1 MLLYYAYKYV
11 MKYSRYLKFHKS
23 LDLALFCFCII
34 LKDFLIFYYIYKKKN
49 RIKSWNIR
57 LGNLLISFVHSLG
70 EGTRPTRGHT
80 KSASISASHRSSSGV
95 PPSDHSL
102 LDPQPRNAH
111 NSLLATADPLRQ
123 RYRPPMPNTK
133 TERPAYIPAYLIF
146 QYILL
151 IFRITFVLFHLVTSF
166 LGH

>member
-1 MLLYYAYKYV
+1 LLLYN
-11 MKYSRYLKFHKS
+11 LKKFF
-23 LDLALFCFCII
+23 ALS
-34 LKDFLIFYYIYKKKN
+34 YEKKK
-49 RIKSWNIR
+49 IKSWNIR
-57 LGNLLISFVHSLG
+57 FGNLLISFVHSLG

-111 NSLLATADPLRQ
+111 NSLLATADHLRQ

-133 TERPAYIPAYLIF
+133 TEKPAYIPTYLLNIYF
-146 QYILL
+146 IYISEYSF
-151 IFRITFVLFHLVTSF
+151 FRFVTSF

>member
-1 MLLYYAYKYV
+1 
-11 MKYSRYLKFHKS
+11 MKYSRCLKFHKS
-23 LDLALFCFCII
+23 RPVLLLYS
-34 LKDFLIFYYIYKKKN
+34 LKKFSAPLIYKKN

-133 TERPAYIPAYLIF
+133 TERPAYIPAYLLNI
-146 QYILL
+146 YISDIYL
-151 IFRITFVLFHLVTSF
+151 FFHLVTSF